1 MRLLVL
7 LLLGLQINAYAQSSD
22 KKFESSEHL
31 LAACNA
37 GVRAIDGD
45 RTAPALDWNICV
57 GYITGFLDGLLSERV
72 NAKFICV
79 PEKVTLGQLA
89 RVMVKHFEENPN
101 TLHLHRVMGIEEALV
116 RAYPCRK

>member
-1 MRLLVL
+1 MRSLLL
-7 LLLGLQINAYAQSSD
+7 LLLGLQLNAYGQSAD
-22 KKFESSEHL
+22 KFESSEHL
-31 LAACNA
+31 LAACKA

-45 RTAPALDWNICV
+45 RTAKATEWNICV
-57 GYITGFLDGLLSERV
+57 GYISGFLDGLLSERV

-89 RVMVKHFEENPN
+89 QVMVKHFEENPN

>member
-22 KKFESSEHL
+22 RKFESSEHL

-45 RTAPALDWNICV
+45 RTAPALDWNIWV
-57 GYITGFLDGLLSERV
+57 GYISGFLDGLLSERV

-79 PEKVTLGQLA
+79 PEKVTPGQLA
-89 RVMVKHFEENPN
+89 RVMVKHYEENAN
-101 TLHLHRVMGIEEALV
+101 TLHRQTVM
-116 RAYPCRK
+116 